1 MRNNNS
7 KLAFDQ
13 ACGWATVLGATKT
26 NITHVSHNSHL
37 SEDGDLILIRF
48 HEGPLL
54 IQLIVP
60 QDAMELCPPWSLLA
74 LCKLYFLLLWLH
86 SSPAPWMLNGAHD
99 SGDTLCAS
107 WWSYYFSWPCVLE
120 KFLHLCIYLLESFFL
135 FFLLSCFLFWVRIWA
150 MMCWWACL

>member
-60 QDAMELCPPWSLLA
+60 QDGMKLCPPWSLLA
-74 LCKLYFLLLWLH
+74 PCKLYFLLLWLH
-86 SSPAPWMLNGAHD
+86 SSRHPE
-99 SGDTLCAS
+99 C
-107 WWSYYFSWPCVLE
+107 
-120 KFLHLCIYLLESFFL
+120 
-135 FFLLSCFLFWVRIWA
+135 
-150 MMCWWACL
+150 